1 VILCDWTDGSNAV
14 LVQLLLSIDRKDL
27 AQTTYQNV
35 KKFGNDSILVQAM
48 EAWIGLKT
56 VSLIL
61 FPLFFLFVPLAPQV
75 PHASSEEQANNK
87 GSRPLHQSYYFY
99 EELYQLPSGR
109 TSAILASHAA
119 AHLLLGH
126 VDEAKADIEEAIQ
139 QGGEADG
146 DVLAV
151 GASLGMEGYAQYVPS
166 DFQAPHQ
173 KESDYTGNYQQMPQ
187 VTHTPKTS
195 RLNQPYSTRQPLNSV
210 SPPKMLPGP
219 DILFGRTRIGKR
231 VWNEIR

>member
-1 VILCDWTDGSNAV
+1 MHPDCSYEFQEMLCDWTNGSNAV

-56 VSLIL
+56 VCPPS
-61 FPLFFLFVPLAPQV
+61 PFFHLER
-75 PHASSEEQANNK
+75 EEANNK

-109 TSAILASHAA
+109 TSAVLASHAA

-126 VDEAKADIEEAIQ
+126 VDEAKADIEEAVQ

-151 GASLGMEGYAQYVPS
+151 GASLGMEGYAQ
-166 DFQAPHQ
+166 
-173 KESDYTGNYQQMPQ
+173 
-187 VTHTPKTS
+187 
-195 RLNQPYSTRQPLNSV
+195 
-210 SPPKMLPGP
+210 
-219 DILFGRTRIGKR
+219 
-231 VWNEIR
+231 